1 MLPFNNESCPE
12 NGYSSPLVPQNY
24 QKLETPAQVALRDNR
39 IHIVEDNVDVQN
51 IWHNW
56 EE

>member
-24 QKLETPAQVALRDNR
+24 QKLESEEHVKLMEKLID
-39 IHIVEDNVDVQN
+39 VMEDDHDVQN

>member
-51 IWHNW
+51 VWHNW